1 MHSWR
6 AFMHNPGQES
16 APQKDKPPCM
26 RLAHQLA
33 SRKPRRIRRFA
44 CVCASQPGAKLTHLG
59 GSPSEAQPPHVVNP
73 FFFGSSDKQLFGVHH
88 APEGAEVRDGAVLLC
103 PSLGHEY
110 IAGHASLT
118 QLGQHLA
125 RQGLH
130 VLRFDFY
137 GCGDSAGDIEDA
149 SVEQWIEDVGTA
161 LQELRD
167 TSGSRRVS
175 VIGLRLGASIA
186 ALAAAQMQ
194 SAGGPEIQAAVLWE
208 PVVSGSEY
216 LQGLARLEN
225 RWLGA
230 MYVKPPRD
238 LEGCDGPEVM
248 GHLLPESICEELRRI
263 NLQNLPA
270 RPAEKIL
277 LMQNN
282 EDEHLA
288 GLHSSLSVSNN
299 GVVHESI
306 PASAAWFGEH
316 WATVALPPVEVLR
329 RIAEWVRGVYS

>member
-1 MHSWR
+1 
-6 AFMHNPGQES
+6 
-16 APQKDKPPCM
+16 
-26 RLAHQLA
+26 
-33 SRKPRRIRRFA
+33 
-44 CVCASQPGAKLTHLG
+44 
-59 GSPSEAQPPHVVNP
+59 VNP
-73 FFFGSSDKQLFGVHH
+73 FFLGSSDKQLFGVHH
-88 APEGAEVRDGAVLLC
+88 PPEGVEVRDGAVLLC

-149 SVEQWIEDVGTA
+149 SVEQWVEDVGTA

-175 VIGLRLGASIA
+175 VVGLRLGASIA
-186 ALAAAQMQ
+186 ALAAAGMQ
-194 SAGGPEIQAAVLWE
+194 KGGRPEIHASVLWE
-208 PVVSGSEY
+208 PVVCGTQY
-216 LQGLARLEN
+216 LHGLAKLEN

-230 MYVKPPRD
+230 MYLRPPRD

-248 GHLLPESICEELRRI
+248 GHLMPEPIREELRRI
-263 NLQNLPA
+263 DLENLPA

-282 EDEHLA
+282 DDDHLT
-288 GLHSSLSVSNN
+288 GLHERLSASSN
-299 GVVHESI
+299 GVAHEVMLS
-306 PASAAWFGEH
+306 STAWFGEH
-316 WATVALPPVEVLR
+316 WATVVIPPVVVLR
-329 RIAEWVRGVYS
+329 RIAEWVRSAYS

>member
-1 MHSWR
+1 M
-6 AFMHNPGQES
+6 
-16 APQKDKPPCM
+16 
-26 RLAHQLA
+26 
-33 SRKPRRIRRFA
+33 
-44 CVCASQPGAKLTHLG
+44 
-59 GSPSEAQPPHVVNP
+59 NP

-88 APEGAEVRDGAVLLC
+88 PPEGTEVRDGAVLLC

-110 IAGHASLT
+110 IAAHASLT

-125 RQGLH
+125 RHGLH

-149 SVEQWIEDVGTA
+149 SVDQWVEDVGTA
-161 LQELRD
+161 VRELRD

-175 VIGLRLGASIA
+175 VVGLRLGASIA
-186 ALAAAQMQ
+186 ALAAAKMQ
-194 SAGGPEIQAAVLWE
+194 RGGGPEIFASVLWE

-216 LQGLARLEN
+216 VHGLSRLEE

-230 MYVKPPRD
+230 MYLRPPRD

-248 GHLLPESICEELRRI
+248 GHLMPERICDELRRLD
-263 NLQNLPA
+263 LQSLMA

-282 EDEHLA
+282 DDDHLD
-288 GLHSSLSVSNN
+288 GLHSKLSAANN
-299 GVVHESI
+299 GVAHQVI
-306 PASAAWFGEH
+306 PSSAAWFGEH
-316 WATVALPPVEVLR
+316 WATVAMPPVDVLR
-329 RIAEWVRGVYS
+329 RIAEWVRSAYA